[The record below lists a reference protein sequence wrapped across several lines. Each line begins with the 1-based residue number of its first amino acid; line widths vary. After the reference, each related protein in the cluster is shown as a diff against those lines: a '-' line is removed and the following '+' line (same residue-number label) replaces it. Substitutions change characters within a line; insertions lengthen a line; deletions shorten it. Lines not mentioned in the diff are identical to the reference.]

1 MALETDELAMLD
13 ELLTAVASADASA
26 LAGIRQRF
34 PWLSLTRCD
43 ASDMDAET
51 PFRVYPGLSLYLV
64 DASDHCW
71 RITSDP
77 TRATGLVLARR
88 VEHA

>member
-1 MALETDELAMLD
+1 MALETDELATLD
-13 ELLTAVASADASA
+13 ELLTAAASADASS
-26 LAGIRQRF
+26 LTGIRQRF

-43 ASDMDAET
+43 ESDMDTET

-71 RITSDP
+71 RITADP
-77 TRATGLVLARR
+77 ERATGIVVAR
-88 VEHA
+88 HAERA